1 MREPKYEDW
10 IGKNVVRGREMVMLV
25 AEKMILKLERIKI
38 LLIFYNSMFFK
49 VTEQLYCKIC
59 SSLLS

>member
-1 MREPKYEDW
+1 MWEPKYEDW
-10 IGKNVVRGREMVMLV
+10 IGKNVVRERKMVILV

-49 VTEQLYCKIC
+49 VTEQL
-59 SSLLS
+59 